1 MYELKFQDV
10 EEVNGGILP
19 ALWLGAKV
27 VAGVAGIAS
36 SGFYIGYEMYN

>member
-10 EEVNGGILP
+10 EDVNGGILP

-27 VAGVAGIAS
+27 IAS
-36 SGFYIGYEMYN
+36 IGSIAGAGYYIGYEMYN